1 MSTGKRLAKRSII
14 GTRVAAP
21 VEDGLYLSGT
31 IQAVKTPSAFP
42 ENNNCINL
50 TPATRYTVRLEGVK
64 GAREY
69 RSAELIGPGFR
80 SLAGVRLRPP
90 QRVFLTHNGREVC
103 AEVLQHDAAA
113 DMLRVRV
120 LAPHADAPIELK
132 KRLDEIRLL
141 ESRKSARLADSDTDF
156 ARLADMAGD
165 RRRASATIEVPAHH
179 MQGSRKR
186 RPSSSGD
193 LGYGERDDMMN
204 ECNAALVLMSLSCSP
219 NSPRPSAWGG
229 RSSVSP
235 GASSS
240 SGSSWRSGTPS
251 PPPASSSFSDES
263 GIAIDYEDL
272 HPRKKKINSV
282 VFECT
287 WRGCG
292 HTTNS
297 CAFIEAHIRN
307 THLGPKKEGE
317 SDHEEEFYYTE
328 REMVTPAAA
337 PTLSHRDMC
346 RPPHEDPDYQRQ
358 LVGSFRSLPTLLLY
372 ALGAS
377 CPGRDMCRPP
387 HEHPDYQRQLVGSFR
402 QGLLQQQQQNASARP
417 ISIPVMHSWSNSHSP
432 KHMRLSLGG
441 AGGGGAGRRARS
453 DNKKCR
459 KVYGMEHRELWCTQC
474 KWKKACTRFG
484 D

>member
-1 MSTGKRLAKRSII
+1 TQAMNLRAGVICKTGAYFEEALQKNN
-14 GTRVAAP
+14 GTNTIELSNDCLICSAYRVVMMA
-21 VEDGLYLSGT
+21 YR
-31 IQAVKTPSAFP
+31 
-42 ENNNCINL
+42 C
-50 TPATRYTVRLEGVK
+50 TVRDTERISLHFL
-64 GAREY
+64 ARVMTS
-69 RSAELIGPGFR
+69 R
-80 SLAGVRLRPP
+80 
-90 QRVFLTHNGREVC
+90 
-103 AEVLQHDAAA
+103 
-113 DMLRVRV
+113 RVRPA
-120 LAPHADAPIELK
+120 LKAPIELK

-358 LVGSFRSLPTLLLY
+358 LVGSFR
-372 ALGAS
+372 
-377 CPGRDMCRPP
+377 
-387 HEHPDYQRQLVGSFR
+387 

-441 AGGGGAGRRARS
+441 AGGGAGRRARS